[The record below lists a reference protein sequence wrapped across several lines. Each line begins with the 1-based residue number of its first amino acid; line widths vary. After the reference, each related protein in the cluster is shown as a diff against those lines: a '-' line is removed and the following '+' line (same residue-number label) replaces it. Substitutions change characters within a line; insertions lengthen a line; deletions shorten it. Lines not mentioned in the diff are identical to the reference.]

1 MVGGRSVIELP
12 LTLTLSDDQLDAIAE
27 RIAAKLASQAPWDD
41 ECFDSR
47 KAAAYL
53 GVHRDTLRRLAAEGR
68 VNCEQD
74 GPGCKL
80 YFRRSDLDRW
90 RAHGEGRDAN

>member
-1 MVGGRSVIELP
+1 MELP

-27 RIAAKLASQAPWDD
+27 RIAAKLVSQAPRGD
-41 ECFDSR
+41 EWLDSR

-53 GVHRDTLRRLAAEGR
+53 GVHRDTLRRLATEGR

-74 GPGCKL
+74 GPRCKL
-80 YFRRSDLDRW
+80 YFRHSDLDRW
-90 RAHGEGRDAN
+90 RAHGEGRDAI